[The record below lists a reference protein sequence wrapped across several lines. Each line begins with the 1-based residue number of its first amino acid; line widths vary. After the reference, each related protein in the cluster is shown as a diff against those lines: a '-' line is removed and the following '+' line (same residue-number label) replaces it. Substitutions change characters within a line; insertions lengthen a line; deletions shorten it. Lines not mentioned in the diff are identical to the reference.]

1 MTTLQYVLS
10 VLIRNG
16 QVTVETPELDME
28 QLQRVVD
35 GRAVRTL
42 EYIEGIVFEE
52 ALTDREKVEEIQKEL
67 KENGVRF
74 P

>member
-1 MTTLQYVLS
+1 MTMLQYVLS
-10 VLIRNG
+10 VMIRNG
-16 QVTVETPELDME
+16 EVTVETPELDME

-42 EYIEGIVFEE
+42 EYIEGIAFEE
-52 ALTDREKVEEIQKEL
+52 ALTDREKVEAIQKEL
-67 KENGVRF
+67 EENGVRL